1 MDEWKPLSDGATG
14 VDFQDYENP
23 AALVEAGAYARP
35 LLSSTRAILVSVPLC
50 VQFVTIFCV
59 QFMMSVTYIY

>member
-50 VQFVTIFCV
+50 VQFV
-59 QFMMSVTYIY
+59 MSVTYIY